1 MLFAG
6 SFGMWLM
13 HPAMINM
20 VMMFPLG
27 ALAGFMIYRMASGMR
42 VKVSRTTGTLSWEE
56 VKFRK
61 TIAIFALPAILVVT
75 AIQTAIMWKLPF
87 VGPQA
92 TYAGMD
98 LGILLFLWG
107 IAIQLYHYI
116 VYVR

>member
-1 MLFAG
+1 
-6 SFGMWLM
+6 M
-13 HPAMINM
+13 HPVMINM
-20 VMMFPLG
+20 IMMIPFG
-27 ALAGFMIYRMASGMR
+27 ALAVYMVYRMASGMR
-42 VKVSRTTGTLSWEE
+42 VKVAKPAGTMTWEE

-61 TIAIFALPAILVVT
+61 TIALFALPAILVVT
-75 AIQTAIMWKLPF
+75 AIQTAIMWKLPS

-107 IAIQLYHYI
+107 VAIQLYHYI